1 MACRSIWKE
10 RESTAGDARPLS
22 NPVKVNSRGWESRRR
37 RRRRKGWEERLGA
50 AYRPPQGQKKEK
62 LSILSLCV
70 VLS

>member
-1 MACRSIWKE
+1 MAHRSIWKE
-10 RESTAGDARPLS
+10 REGTAGDARPLS
-22 NPVKVNSRGWESRRR
+22 NPVKVNSGGWESRR
-37 RRRRKGWEERLGA
+37 RRRRKGWEERPGA